1 MATIIRHSDARDNE
15 ARAFAFNDLH
25 KSRAARTPAIA
36 AEPAAPKA
44 DETLN
49 SLVVVLG
56 SAARELESA
65 KAQWLAHWE
74 QAALVVAS
82 AIAARVIRREVE
94 RTPDITLALVKE
106 ALELAAGSADVQLR
120 MHPDD
125 LAALGKRVKQL
136 ASELARLGDAR
147 IVADPEI
154 TKGGCR
160 VDTRFGAID
169 QQFEAQLA
177 RIELELA

>member
-1 MATIIRHSDARDNE
+1 MATIISLSGEQSKQAH
-15 ARAFAFNDLH
+15 AFAFSDLGARQTAPAAVER
-25 KSRAARTPAIA
+25 SGAREIDPDSNAPVQAVRAAVEALVA
-36 AEPAAPKA
+36 AQ
-44 DETLN
+44 
-49 SLVVVLG
+49 
-56 SAARELESA
+56 
-65 KAQWLAHWE
+65 AQWLAHWE
-74 QAALVVAS
+74 LAALKVAT

-125 LAALGKRVKQL
+125 LVALGKRAKQL
-136 ASELARLGDAR
+136 AGELGRLGDVKF
-147 IVADPEI
+147 VADAEI

>member
-1 MATIIRHSDARDNE
+1 MATIIRHSDAPANE
-15 ARAFAFNDLH
+15 ASAFAFDDLE
-25 KSRAARTPAIA
+25 RRTARATAAAEEACAART
-36 AEPAAPKA
+36 
-44 DETLN
+44 ETQLD
-49 SLVVVLG
+49 SLV
-56 SAARELESA
+56 SAMRSAVDALDEA

-74 QAALVVAS
+74 QSALIVAT
-82 AIAARVIRREVE
+82 AIASRVIRREVE

-125 LAALGKRVKQL
+125 VAAFGKRVKQV
-136 ASELARLGDAR
+136 AAELGRLGDVKIA
-147 IVADPEI
+147 ADPQI

-160 VDTRFGAID
+160 VDTRFGTID